1 MRPYKSVFRRENTI
15 IRRNRVARYHK
26 QRESMN
32 RKPIIPPRYVPL
44 TERLDERIED
54 KPVTPIV
61 QNIYVFNINV
71 ENIEDALPG
80 ILKSIKQAAL

>member
-1 MRPYKSVFRRENTI
+1 MLPYKSVFRRENTI
-15 IRRNRVARYHK
+15 IRRNRVPRHQK

-32 RKPIIPPRYVPL
+32 RKPIIPPRYIPL
-44 TERLDERIED
+44 KERLDERIEE

-61 QNIYVFNINV
+61 QNIYVFNLNV
-71 ENIEDALPG
+71 ENIEDVLPG